1 MYYLFVI
8 KDEYYRKNDSY
19 LYYLLENLKY
29 LNIENY
35 NYGFSIYH
43 SICYFFNTSI
53 LENYVFKKYHLEPIN
68 GIYYLDNDKTIM
80 KFSRSYCYI
89 KTNKHLREL
98 LCIFYIYHKNIFVC
112 NFEKKEFFWL
122 KDLFCNKYI
131 K

>member
-29 LNIENY
+29 LKAENY

-43 SICYFFNTSI
+43 SICYFFNVSI
-53 LENYVFKKYHLEPIN
+53 LENYIFKKYHLEPID
-68 GIYYLDNDKTIM
+68 GIYYLDNGKTSFKLNM
-80 KFSRSYCYI
+80 SYCYI
-89 KTNKHLREL
+89 KTEKHLREL

-112 NFEKKEFFWL
+112 NFDKKEFFWL